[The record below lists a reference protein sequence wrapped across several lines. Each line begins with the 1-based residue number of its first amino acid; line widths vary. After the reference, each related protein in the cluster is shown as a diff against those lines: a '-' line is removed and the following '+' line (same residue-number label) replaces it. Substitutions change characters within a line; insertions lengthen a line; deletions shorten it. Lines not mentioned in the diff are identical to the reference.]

1 MTLSTTLQHF
11 LIKIFYA
18 EIKYSFHDGSG
29 FDPTIVFIQKAP
41 TGCCGFL
48 FNFNLVS
55 VRSLSALI
63 KLHFLQQATTLSQI
77 CSPPLDLGTMWSTD
91 SACAPQY

>member
-11 LIKIFYA
+11 LKKFFYA
-18 EIKYSFHDGSG
+18 EIKYSSHDGSG
-29 FDPTIVFIQKAP
+29 FDPTIVLIQKAP
-41 TGCCGFL
+41 TGCWGFR

-77 CSPPLDLGTMWSTD
+77 CSPPLDLGIIWSID
-91 SACAPQY
+91 SAWSPQY